1 MRSNADIAG
10 AVQRGMESKGVF
22 VIAAYTDKNIKA
34 EMAKTTDAE
43 RPSWLTADS
52 GERVDSG

>member
-1 MRSNADIAG
+1 
-10 AVQRGMESKGVF
+10 MESKGVF

-34 EMAKTTDAE
+34 EMAKTTDAK